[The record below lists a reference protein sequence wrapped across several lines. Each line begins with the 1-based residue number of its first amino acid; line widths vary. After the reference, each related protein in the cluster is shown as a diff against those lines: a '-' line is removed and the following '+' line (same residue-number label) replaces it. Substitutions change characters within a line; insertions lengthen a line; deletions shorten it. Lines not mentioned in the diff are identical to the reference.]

1 MMKKLSVKKLL
12 SVFLAA
18 LMLTG
23 TPVIG
28 LAGNVYAG
36 ESDVTVRSY
45 EDQLE
50 EISRKKEE
58 ALARIEDVRN
68 SRNTEISEAQALD
81 ELIQLNI
88 QQKNLVQTQLD
99 AIGRQIEEKTARI
112 AETEKK
118 IEEQEQ
124 MFLARMTAR
133 YMEQEIDWIELI
145 LGSVSLVDFLTRLD
159 SINAIVNRDREIMDR
174 LEENKRILEA
184 EEMALEDALAL
195 QKSRVSD
202 YETTIRETQAAYDAK
217 LAYIESL
224 RSNEAAWLA
233 EYTRNREMENELNAE
248 LEAYLAELA
257 RKEAEKAY
265 VGGEGGWPLE
275 HGVWYKITSEQG
287 WRDLYGVWDNH
298 YGIDIAVPCGT
309 PVLAYNSGTVVV
321 STKHWSYGE
330 YITIDHGGGVST
342 LYAHMSERLYS
353 VGDYVEAGTVIGYV
367 GLTGN
372 TYGYHLHFETRE
384 YGSVVNPR
392 NYLVFPTQ
400 YQYY

>member
-1 MMKKLSVKKLL
+1 
-12 SVFLAA
+12 
-18 LMLTG
+18 
-23 TPVIG
+23 
-28 LAGNVYAG
+28 
-36 ESDVTVRSY
+36 
-45 EDQLE
+45 
-50 EISRKKEE
+50 
-58 ALARIEDVRN
+58 
-68 SRNTEISEAQALD
+68 
-81 ELIQLNI
+81 
-88 QQKNLVQTQLD
+88 
-99 AIGRQIEEKTARI
+99 
-112 AETEKK
+112 
-118 IEEQEQ
+118 
-124 MFLARMTAR
+124 
-133 YMEQEIDWIELI
+133 
-145 LGSVSLVDFLTRLD
+145 
-159 SINAIVNRDREIMDR
+159 
-174 LEENKRILEA
+174 
-184 EEMALEDALAL
+184 
-195 QKSRVSD
+195 
-202 YETTIRETQAAYDAK
+202 
-217 LAYIESL
+217 
-224 RSNEAAWLA
+224 
-233 EYTRNREMENELNAE
+233 
-248 LEAYLAELA
+248 
-257 RKEAEKAY
+257 